1 MHLFFRLKNS
11 ETKVFF
17 EVDSN
22 HFRFEIANEEDE
34 FSASTWGPQENRV
47 YIPLSSFD
55 ANNELL
61 VQYESSILGIYTVKF
76 YTDELNLKG
85 TKDLVKNGRYVVLL
99 RTMIKVELKHN
110 LIQMAELKC
119 SLYYVLKS

>member
-1 MHLFFRLKNS
+1 MYLFFRLKNS

-17 EVDSN
+17 EIDSN
-22 HFRFEIANEEDE
+22 HFRFKIENEEDE
-34 FSASTWGPQENRV
+34 FSASTWGPQEGRV

-55 ANNELL
+55 TNNELL

-85 TKDLVKNGRYVVLL
+85 TKDLVKNGRYVVSS
-99 RTMIKVELKHN
+99 RTMIKVELKRN
-110 LIQMAELKC
+110 FYENGRIEM
-119 SLYYVLKS
+119 

>member
-17 EVDSN
+17 EIDSN
-22 HFRFEIANEEDE
+22 HFRFKVENEEDE
-34 FSASTWGPQENRV
+34 FSASTWGPHEGRV

-61 VQYESSILGIYTVKF
+61 VQYESSILGIYTVRF

-110 LIQMAELKC
+110 FD
-119 SLYYVLKS
+119 

>member
-1 MHLFFRLKNS
+1 MHLFFRLKKS

-17 EVDSN
+17 EIDSN
-22 HFRFEIANEEDE
+22 HFRFKIENEEDE
-34 FSASTWGPQENRV
+34 FSASTWGPQEARV

-85 TKDLVKNGRYVVLL
+85 TKDLVKNGRYVVSLS
-99 RTMIKVELKHN
+99 TMIKFELKLN
-110 LIQMAELKC
+110 F
-119 SLYYVLKS
+119 

>member
-1 MHLFFRLKNS
+1 MHLFFRLKKS

-17 EVDSN
+17 EIDSN
-22 HFRFEIANEEDE
+22 HFRFKIKNEEDE
-34 FSASTWGPQENRV
+34 FSASTWGPQKGRV

-55 ANNELL
+55 SNNELL

-85 TKDLVKNGRYVVLL
+85 TKDLVKNGRYVVSL
-99 RTMIKVELKHN
+99 RTMIKVQS
-110 LIQMAELKC
+110 LI
-119 SLYYVLKS
+119 KSKWQN

>member
-17 EVDSN
+17 EIDSN
-22 HFRFEIANEEDE
+22 HFRFKIEDEQDE

-55 ANNELL
+55 ANNKLL

-85 TKDLVKNGRYVVLL
+85 TKDLVKNGRYVISL
-99 RTMIKVELKHN
+99 RLMIQVELN
-110 LIQMAELKC
+110 STMQAR
-119 SLYYVLKS
+119 